1 MLLMQMG
8 AGVPVPQTDAAGAAQ
23 VEAAISRAL
32 READAKGLKGAA
44 VTPFVLDRV
53 QRLTGGASLAAN
65 IRLVK
70 NNARTGSAIAVALA
84 HGPTEP
90 GSST

>member
-1 MLLMQMG
+1 M
-8 AGVPVPQTDAAGAAQ
+8 PIPQSDAAGAAH

-32 READAKGLKGAA
+32 KEADAKGLKGAA

-65 IRLVK
+65 IGLVK
-70 NNARTGSAIAVALA
+70 NNARTGTAIAVALA
-84 HGPTEP
+84 QGPTEP
-90 GSST
+90 EGGT